1 MSKTKQPAKE
11 TTVRFYTDVR
21 RHYARWSSIMEFGK
35 QKHSDEWIMAKLA
48 FDFYCSEKTIENI
61 IFNRV

>member
-1 MSKTKQPAKE
+1 MSKTKQPAKAS
-11 TTVRFYTDVR
+11 TVRLYTDVR
-21 RHYARWSSIMEFGK
+21 RNYARLSSIMEFGK

-48 FDFYCSEKTIENI
+48 FDFYLSEKTVENI